1 MRIQSQSL
9 MFTPLFLLLTLLLFH
24 TAYARVLGGF
34 EPIDPKDPHVIE
46 IGRYA
51 VDTHNKQPLTCTN
64 NLKFVEVVS
73 AERQILQGTNYRLRI
88 RVMNGRVQ
96 QTYLALIFEDKNGQR
111 ALNSFKIIPLLG
123 AFQLV
128 DPRGPRVVEIGRY
141 AVDEYNKEANKSL
154 VFKSVYAAQVQ
165 VVAGRNYELI
175 IKVADGGIYNANVS
189 EGLNGQK
196 TLKGFQVVRSL
207 LGGYHPADPNDSKIV
222 EIGHYAVQ
230 EYNNRTHMGLKFV
243 NLIKADT
250 QVVAGI
256 NYRLVIAARN
266 KNDQVQYYDAVVL
279 ERAWESY
286 KTLTC
291 FEPHVN
297 K

>member
-34 EPIDPKDPHVIE
+34 ETIDPKDPHVIE

-51 VDTHNKQPLTCTN
+51 VDAHNKQPLTCTN
-64 NLKFVEVVS
+64 NLKFVTVVR
-73 AERQILQGTNYRLRI
+73 AERQIVEGTNYRLRI
-88 RVMNGRVQ
+88 TVMNGRVQ
-96 QTYLALIFEDKNGQR
+96 QTYEAIVFEDKNGQR
-111 ALNSFKIIPLLG
+111 SLNSFKII
-123 AFQLV
+123 A
-128 DPRGPRVVEIGRY
+128 
-141 AVDEYNKEANKSL
+141 
-154 VFKSVYAAQVQ
+154 
-165 VVAGRNYELI
+165 
-175 IKVADGGIYNANVS
+175 
-189 EGLNGQK
+189 
-196 TLKGFQVVRSL
+196 VRSIP
-207 LGGYHPADPNDSKIV
+207 GGSYPADPNDPHIV
-222 EIGHYAVQ
+222 EIGRYAVQ

-256 NYRLVIAARN
+256 IYRLVIAAKN